1 MKAKNLPRPIRY
13 LLSADRRLQKIS
25 LKRIP
30 EPLKKA
36 TQSPRSIRLKHSGG
50 AGSFKR
56 FRWATSLQAVVL
68 GVICA
73 VAAAAVITVRQPSRG
88 AAAASVDAPPEL
100 NAQTLNAPAAAPL
113 EMRKT
118 VVSMMPATA
127 AVANALVSKAPAA
140 AAAAKTYTAEVSM
153 GKTPAVESVK
163 APAVE
168 SSAKTPAV
176 ESAPIV
182 VAVES
187 TAKADVQSVAPVTIT
202 GCLGLDEETF
212 WLKETTGVDAP
223 KSRSWRS
230 GFLKKRPSRIEL
242 VDATNTL
249 KLTNYVGQRVAAT
262 GMFMNREMQ
271 ARSLRLVAA
280 SCNGRELK

>member
-1 MKAKNLPRPIRY
+1 
-13 LLSADRRLQKIS
+13 
-25 LKRIP
+25 
-30 EPLKKA
+30 
-36 TQSPRSIRLKHSGG
+36 
-50 AGSFKR
+50 
-56 FRWATSLQAVVL
+56 
-68 GVICA
+68 
-73 VAAAAVITVRQPSRG
+73 
-88 AAAASVDAPPEL
+88 
-100 NAQTLNAPAAAPL
+100 
-113 EMRKT
+113 
-118 VVSMMPATA
+118 
-127 AVANALVSKAPAA
+127 
-140 AAAAKTYTAEVSM
+140 M

-176 ESAPIV
+176 ESAPKV
-182 VAVES
+182 AAVES

-242 VDATNTL
+242 VDTTNTL
-249 KLTNYVGQRVAAT
+249 KLANYVGQRVAAT

-271 ARSLRLVAA
+271 ARSLRLVEA